1 MAAAHLISRE
11 QPLRQLVTL
20 LPQLK
25 LTAQGQPDFDASD
38 IAVLL
43 QIAEACELLQ
53 RVVSLGVGAVGQLLA
68 HSSVEVETGELGQEA
83 VEAVGWLVAESCD
96 GAAAFMALGARCRR
110 AAAGFKGACNVKA
123 G

>member
-1 MAAAHLISRE
+1 MAALATPRE
-11 QPLRQLVTL
+11 QPLRRLVTL

-25 LTAQGQPDFDASD
+25 LTAQAQPDFDASD
-38 IAVLL
+38 PAVLT

-53 RVVSLGVGAVGQLLA
+53 RVISQGIGAVGQMLA

-96 GAAAFMALGARCRR
+96 GAAAFMSLAAHCRR
-110 AAAGFKGACNVKA
+110 ATAGSTGVRDAKAA
-123 G
+123 